1 MLCPAQ
7 KHTSSFL
14 LLIYRIDQ
22 ISKRL
27 NLSRLQGRTEA
38 IRYSSPDTL
47 LLHRVLVHINIEFY
61 KSQAIESNCTGYAI
75 MVNEKVRTRVNNNIY
90 NTYSKYFNCC
100 SKKNNRWSFRPSFTI
115 IINRSPCDSMI
126 NPHDGTR
133 VNSTISIQRHLTTN
147 KNYSIRKKNF

>member
-1 MLCPAQ
+1 MHQNIYTKSSFYLFIYLFIFYCYSNECYQQGIRFSLYINMLCPAQ

-27 NLSRLQGRTEA
+27 NLIRLQGRTEA

-90 NTYSKYFNCC
+90 NTYSKYF
-100 SKKNNRWSFRPSFTI
+100 
-115 IINRSPCDSMI
+115 
-126 NPHDGTR
+126 
-133 VNSTISIQRHLTTN
+133 
-147 KNYSIRKKNF
+147 